1 MRVKFSGA
9 TPFLIALPV
18 ALVGAAVVGQP
29 APAPAAEELAPAAAS
44 GAAGDAIL
52 EAGPAAPTITF
63 ESLGLNDGIAFN
75 ELDGRSDLHFRV
87 PVGNW
92 LAGARLVLPYRAWA
106 ARPTPRTL
114 TIISSNRVLGQL
126 PISDGAGRI
135 EIPIP
140 PSAIVGGDLAVSLVY
155 SGGLTPDRCADA
167 RMAADR
173 LLIAPSGGLE
183 LDPAPGSIP
192 PIAASIAT
200 MGMAPTI
207 LVPPNLT
214 SEQAAAVLTVIA
226 ARGDSMLAGV
236 TDRTL
241 GVIRIAGAN
250 EPAVRSLGPAQL
262 AIGGRDPAGAARA
275 ILGGEVYFP
284 DTAVA
289 DRLTFKESD
298 RSNLT
303 FADLGA
309 STATVSVNRGH
320 AWTVALPASRIPGGR
335 SIRGL
340 SVNVASVAGAPD
352 DRVSAWL
359 NGTMLGSSAIDSS
372 GITRLRATTR
382 GELTNAM
389 NSLTV
394 RIDRPAQGDCGDA
407 QLAMPAQLLDSSEVE
422 LGTVEAIEDF
432 HNFASASSS
441 GVTVVLPDAASLPL
455 AARAVAGLISVNVP
469 IKVSFGAIPA
479 DAPVIYIGSRPP
491 PGTIPPL
498 QLANSRMVLAA
509 SESGAEFDLPQ
520 TPTDTIVQLL
530 NNGSQ
535 PLLWIRPAPSGV
547 VPATLWL
554 NQGNIAIVNPAGTV
568 QALSTN
574 RSRLAAPIDIEPQSW
589 WDRNA
594 WKIFLAAGLL
604 LGMGLVVWA
613 LRPSVKRARPGQS
626 E

>member
-1 MRVKFSGA
+1 MRFSGA
-9 TPFLIALPV
+9 TPFLIAVPV
-18 ALVGAAVVGQP
+18 ALVSAAVVGQP
-29 APAPAAEELAPAAAS
+29 AAAPAAEDPALAASS
-44 GAAGDAIL
+44 GAAGDAVL

-63 ESLGLNDGIAFN
+63 ESLGLSDGIAFN

-92 LAGARLVLPYRAWA
+92 FAGARLVLPYQASA

-114 TIISSNRVLGQL
+114 TIMSGNRLLGQL
-126 PISDGAGRI
+126 PVSDGAGRI

-140 PSAIVGGDLAVSLVY
+140 LSTIVGGDLAVSLVY

-173 LLIAPSGGLE
+173 LLIVPSGGLE

-207 LVPPNLT
+207 LVPPSLT
-214 SEQAAAVLTVIA
+214 PEQAAAVLTVIA
-226 ARGDSMLAGV
+226 ARGDSMLAAD
-236 TDRTL
+236 TDRKL
-241 GVIRIAGAN
+241 GVIRIGGAN

-262 AIGGRDPAGAARA
+262 AIGGSDPAGAARA
-275 ILGGEVYFP
+275 ILGGAAYFP
-284 DTAVA
+284 DTAA
-289 DRLTFKESD
+289 IDRMSFKESE
-298 RSNLT
+298 RSDLT

-320 AWTVALPASRIPGGR
+320 AWTVELPASRIPGGQ
-335 SIRGL
+335 SIRGV

-352 DRVSAWL
+352 DRISAWL

-372 GITRLRATTR
+372 GITRLRVTAR

-407 QLAMPAQLLDSSEVE
+407 QLAMPAQLLDSSKVE
-422 LGTVEAIEDF
+422 IGTVEAIEDF
-432 HNFASASSS
+432 HNFASASS
-441 GVTVVLPDAASLPL
+441 GGFTVVLPDAASLPL
-455 AARAVAGLISVNVP
+455 AARAVAGLINVRVP

-479 DAPVIYIGSRPP
+479 DGPVMYVRSQPP
-491 PGTIPPL
+491 PGTTSLL
-498 QLANSRMVLAA
+498 QLANGRMVLAA
-509 SESGAEFDLPQ
+509 SESGVQFDLPQ

-530 NNGSQ
+530 NNGGR

-574 RSRLAAPIDIEPQSW
+574 RSRLAAPTEVEPQSW

-604 LGMGLVVWA
+604 LGTGLVGWA
-613 LRPSVKRARPGQS
+613 LRPSIKRALPGQS